1 MKIAIVTT
9 DFPPKKGGI
18 SHVIKNFYYY
28 FKKEN
33 DVFVFNDLIHNPKN
47 NIYNLIQRQGNNNFS
62 LKNLEFMYLL
72 IYCLLFK
79 SKASFFKRFTPL
91 LYFLKNPQYYFK
103 LLNSIKALYPYFKN
117 NKFDIIVATSIGYVT
132 QIIFFISQI
141 FNTKAIVLTHGNDF
155 LANMRKIN
163 HYINTT
169 HLYNIDKI
177 ILSNENIRRIFLKLY
192 PTLNSKKLDIVP
204 YALILEDYKIKASKE
219 ELRKK
224 FNYPS
229 NKFILISIGR
239 LVLRKNFQSVI
250 KAINLLKDHPIINDL
265 LYIIIG
271 DGPIREDLIKLI
283 NKNNLENNIQL
294 IGEISNELR
303 NENLKLADV
312 FIMTSY
318 YDKKYKSIE
327 GFGIVFLE
335 ANFYKL
341 PTIGSYSGGIPRA
354 IDNDKSGF
362 LLKSYDIIGLKN
374 KIMQLYE
381 DKNLRK
387 TLGEYGYK
395 RTIEKYN
402 WERIYLEYL
411 KIIKKMLKN

>member
-132 QIIFFISQI
+132 QITFFISQI

-192 PTLNSKKLDIVP
+192 PTLNSKKLDVVP
-204 YALILEDYKIKASKE
+204 YALILEDYKIEASKE

-411 KIIKKMLKN
+411 KIIKKM